1 MNKTFFI
8 RLLDNGRIF
17 IMNNDNQKTTV
28 VADADMLREYI
39 QEYID
44 ELEERESSK
53 NSNNKSS
60 SKR

>member
-8 RLLDNGRIF
+8 RLLDNDRIF
-17 IMNNDNQKTTV
+17 IMNNDNGQTKV
-28 VADADMLREYI
+28 VADTDMLREYI

-44 ELEERESSK
+44 ELKEREFSK
-53 NSNNKSS
+53 NSNNQSS

>member
-17 IMNNDNQKTTV
+17 IMNNDNQKTAV
-28 VADADMLREYI
+28 VADTDMLREYI

-44 ELEERESSK
+44 ELKERESSK
-53 NSNNKSS
+53 NSNNKSPF
-60 SKR
+60 KR